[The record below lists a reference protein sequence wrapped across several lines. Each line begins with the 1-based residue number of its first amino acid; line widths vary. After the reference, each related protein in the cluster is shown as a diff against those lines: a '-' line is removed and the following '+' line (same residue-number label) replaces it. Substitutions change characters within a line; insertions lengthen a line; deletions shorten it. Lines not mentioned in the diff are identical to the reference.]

1 MALLDSSLVKKPKTI
16 SILGSTGVIGKKTL
30 EIIRMYPHEY
40 NVIALTAGSNV
51 ECLYKQALEF
61 KPQII
66 IINDKKKYKWLAN
79 KLYGSGINVD
89 SGLNGLLNIS
99 DFYSEFV
106 MAAIV
111 GSAGLLPTISALQ
124 NCKTLALANK
134 ECLVSAGDIFMKAIL
149 KYKVNLLPVDSEH
162 NAIFQVLDK
171 NSSNKVNRIIL
182 TASGGPFRLWP
193 MERVSN
199 ATPEEAL
206 MHPNWKMGR
215 KISIDSATMIN
226 KGFELIE
233 AHHLFGFN
241 EDKIDIVI
249 HPESIVHSLVE
260 FIDGSTIAQLGKT
273 DMKIPIAY
281 TLGWPNRI
289 TLRNNGL
296 DFNSKMSLNFDK
308 PDVVRFPALKLSRE
322 VLKAGGNASTILN
335 SANEIAVERFLRNE
349 IGYLDIIKIIDFCLN
364 NIPNEKLG
372 SIDDV
377 ISIDHEARELARSWS
392 A

>member
-1 MALLDSSLVKKPKTI
+1 MALLDSSLIKSPKTI

-30 EIIRMYPHEY
+30 EIVRMYPNEY
-40 NVIALTAGSNV
+40 KVIALTAGNNV

-66 IINDKKKYKWLAN
+66 VIKDKKKYKWLAN
-79 KLYGSGINVD
+79 KLHGSDIKVD
-89 SGLNGLLNIS
+89 SGLNGLLNVS

-111 GSAGLLPTISALQ
+111 GSAGLLPTINALQ

-134 ECLVSAGDIFMKAIL
+134 ECLVSAGDIFMNEIL

-162 NAIFQVLDK
+162 NAIFQVLDRK
-171 NSSNKVNRIIL
+171 HSNKVNRIIL
-182 TASGGPFRLWP
+182 TASGGPFRLWSS
-193 MERVSN
+193 ERISN
-199 ATPEEAL
+199 ATPAEAL
-206 MHPNWKMGR
+206 MHPNWKMGQ

-233 AHHLFGFN
+233 AYHLFGFS

-289 TLRNNGL
+289 TLPNNGL

-364 NIPNEKLG
+364 NI
-372 SIDDV
+372 
-377 ISIDHEARELARSWS
+377 
-392 A
+392 